1 MILQW
6 FNARDAA
13 DAGSA
18 LADEF
23 ASPATSSSTATGT
36 LAIGKGDEAMERI
49 LRLADR
55 EFESLRL
62 NAYKR
67 ARLANSF
74 KWRLIEN
81 GVARQVADEV
91 TQSLVMH
98 LSLKRVGVLP
108 EADPVPGPDGG
119 APTAIANDLLTLAN
133 RHFSKGDYA
142 AALTCYEDL
151 AATDSHRPD
160 ALNNI
165 GSVLCKLDRYIE
177 AERYFRQAIEMKP
190 DNPEAYCNLGN
201 VLRWRGYFAES
212 EVALRHAIKLKPI
225 FLEAHS
231 SLGLTLTLHGSLHD
245 ARGRFKKVLKTRPR
259 HADALFG
266 MGQIAAME
274 GRLDEA
280 DAMFNKVLEVDPYLP
295 SAWAAQAGVRKMTI
309 SDGAWLKGAEVA
321 VARRISPLD
330 EAAVRFAIGKYF
342 DDVGDFERAFQS
354 YRRANETL
362 KSIAEPYRR
371 RVRAQ
376 LANDLI
382 RIYTRK
388 TLAGLGQEVSA
399 SVVPVFVV
407 GMMRSGT
414 SLVEQILSSHPLVK
428 GAGELEFWT
437 DVMRTYQPD
446 TLPGPLDRPKREK
459 VAEDFLSIL
468 SRHSADAL
476 RVIDKAPVNSDY
488 LGVIHSVFPRARI
501 IYVRRN
507 PIDACLS
514 CYFQPFALSLNF
526 TFDLSDLAH
535 YYKEHR
541 RLIEHWCAVLP
552 SGTILEVPYEE
563 LVADQQA
570 WTRRMLDFLGLE
582 WDPGCLDFHQ
592 TKRQVVT
599 ASYWQVRQRIYKDS
613 VERWRNYKK
622 FIGPLLSLPGR

>member
-13 DAGSA
+13 DAGAA

-23 ASPATSSSTATGT
+23 ASPARSSSAAKDTPVSVRSD
-36 LAIGKGDEAMERI
+36 KAMERI
-49 LRLADR
+49 LWLADH
-55 EFESLRL
+55 EFQSLRL

-98 LSLKRVGVLP
+98 LSLKRVGVLL
-108 EADPVPGPDGG
+108 EADPVPGPNGRV
-119 APTAIANDLLTLAN
+119 ATATADDLLTLAN
-133 RHFSKGDYA
+133 RHFSKGEYA
-142 AALTCYEDL
+142 AALTCYQDL
-151 AATDSHRPD
+151 AAIDSHSPD

-165 GSVLCKLDRYIE
+165 GSVLCKLDRFIE
-177 AERYFRQAIEMKP
+177 AERYFRQAIEIRP
-190 DNPEAYCNLGN
+190 NYPEAYCNLGN
-201 VLRWRGYFAES
+201 LLRWRGFFADS
-212 EVALRHAIKLKPI
+212 AVALRHAIKLKPN
-225 FLEAHS
+225 FLDAHS
-231 SLGLTLTLHGSLHD
+231 GLGLTLTLQGSLHD
-245 ARGRFKKVLKTRPR
+245 ARGRFKKVLKTRP
-259 HADALFG
+259 HDADALFG

-274 GRLDEA
+274 GQLDEA
-280 DAMFNKVLEVDPYLP
+280 DAMFGKVLERDPYMP
-295 SAWAAQAGVRKMTI
+295 SAWAAQAGVRKMSA
-309 SDGAWLKGAEVA
+309 SDGAWLKGAEA
-321 VARRISPLD
+321 VIARGISPLD
-330 EAAVRFAIGKYF
+330 DAAVRFAIGKYF

-354 YRRANETL
+354 YKRANETL

-371 RVRAQ
+371 RVRSQ

-382 RIYTRK
+382 RLYTRK
-388 TLAGLGQEVSA
+388 TLAGLGQEASA
-399 SVVPVFVV
+399 SATPVFVV

-414 SLVEQILSSHPLVK
+414 SLVEQILSSHPRVK
-428 GAGELEFWT
+428 GAGELEFWS
-437 DVMRTYQPD
+437 DVMRTHQPD
-446 TLPGPLDRPKREK
+446 TLPGPLDGPTREK
-459 VAEDFLSIL
+459 LAEDFLSIL
-468 SRHSADAL
+468 SRDSADAL

-526 TFDLSDLAH
+526 TLDLSDLSH

-541 RLIEHWCAVLP
+541 RLIEHWHAVLP
-552 SGTILEVPYEE
+552 AGTILEVPYEE

-582 WDPGCLDFHQ
+582 WDPRCLDFHQ
-592 TKRQVVT
+592 TRRQVVT
-599 ASYWQVRQRIYKDS
+599 ASYWQVRQKIYKNS

-622 FIGPLLSLPGR
+622 FIGPLLSLRDS

>member
-23 ASPATSSSTATGT
+23 ASPATSSSTAKGT
-36 LAIGKGDEAMERI
+36 PAFRQSDKAMERI

-55 EFESLRL
+55 EFQSLRL

-67 ARLANSF
+67 ARFANSF

-108 EADPVPGPDGG
+108 EADPVPGPNGR
-119 APTAIANDLLTLAN
+119 APAATANDLLKVAN
-133 RHFSKGDYA
+133 RHFSNADYG
-142 AALTCYEDL
+142 AALTCYQEL
-151 AATDSHRPD
+151 AAIDSHHPD

-165 GSVLCKLDRYIE
+165 GSVLCKLDRYVE
-177 AERYFRQAIEMKP
+177 AEAYFRQAIEIKP
-190 DNPEAYCNLGN
+190 DYPEAYCNLGN
-201 VLRWRGYFAES
+201 LLRWRGYFADS
-212 EVALRHAIKLKPI
+212 AVALRHAIKLKPNY
-225 FLEAHS
+225 LEAHS
-231 SLGLTLTLHGSLHD
+231 GLGLTLTLQGCLHD
-245 ARGRFKKVLKTRPR
+245 ARGRFKKVLKTRPH

-266 MGQIAAME
+266 MGQISAME
-274 GRLDEA
+274 GQLDEA
-280 DAMFNKVLEVDPYLP
+280 NAMFEKVLEVDPFMP
-295 SAWAAQAGVRKMTI
+295 SAWAAQAGVRKMGA
-309 SDGAWLKGAEVA
+309 SDGAWLKGAEAV
-321 VARRISPLD
+321 VARGVSPLD

-354 YRRANETL
+354 YRSANETL
-362 KSIAEPYRR
+362 KSIAEPYGRR
-371 RVRAQ
+371 ARSQ

-382 RIYTRK
+382 RLYTRK
-388 TLAGLGQEVSA
+388 TLAGLGEQASA
-399 SVVPVFVV
+399 STTPVFVV

-414 SLVEQILSSHPLVK
+414 SLVEQILSSHPRVK
-428 GAGELEFWT
+428 GAGELEFWS
-437 DVMRTYQPD
+437 DVMRAYQPD
-446 TLPGPLDRPKREK
+446 TLPGPLERPKREK
-459 VAEDFLSIL
+459 LAKDFLGLL
-468 SRHSADAL
+468 SGHSADAL
-476 RVIDKAPVNSDY
+476 RVIDKTPVNSDY
-488 LGVIHSVFPRARI
+488 LGVIHSVFPKARI

-514 CYFQPFALSLNF
+514 CYFQPFALSLSF

-563 LVADQQA
+563 LVADQQV
-570 WTRRMLDFLGLE
+570 WTRKMLDFLGIE
-582 WDPGCLDFHQ
+582 WDPRCLDFHQ
-592 TKRQVVT
+592 TRRQVVT
-599 ASYWQVRQRIYKDS
+599 ASYWQVRQKIYKNS
-613 VERWRNYKK
+613 VERWRNYEK
-622 FIGPLLSLPGR
+622 FVGPLLSLRGW